1 MIFAIVSYYNILKL
15 MTLFKHNYCCTSP
28 IMRYPGLYDSCSVVL
43 ATVGTSCPPIM
54 SSCPPII
61 IVT

>member
-1 MIFAIVSYYNILKL
+1 MTFAIVSYYNILL
-15 MTLFKHNYCCTSP
+15 MTLFKRNYCCTSP
-28 IMRYPGLYDSCSVVL
+28 IMRYPGLYYSCSVVL